1 MSLMQL
7 RLKISVALVVF
18 VLPLTQGDLLLGTP
32 TTPFFQ
38 EEKQEEEK
46 NQDEN
51 GDADLDAAL
60 ELNITAKSLRDLDKV
75 AELCESAIDK
85 GLDADGE
92 KQARQIWVASLLEYA
107 DQLSTQIL
115 VTGARDRR
123 WRKFRRDALSRL
135 DQLVDLDPEQFEAY
149 LLIARLNSLPGGNTE
164 KAKTA
169 ADKAVELASD
179 DKQKLSKAL
188 FSRAVLS
195 KDKDSVIADLDQA
208 IKIDPNNVD
217 AIRFRAAYFL
227 QNNEPQKAVSDFRK
241 FLEFEKDNIQ
251 AHYVVIETLR
261 NMGEFGEAL
270 ELADK
275 AIAIDPER
283 AASYLLKAQIY
294 LDQDKFEE
302 SAAAA
307 GKAIK
312 LDRRN
317 FTAML
322 LRAQAYLA
330 SEKYDEA
337 LEDVDEALELEPQ
350 SVGGIHMRAM
360 INASKEDYDKS
371 VEDLETLIQG
381 VPFPANQ
388 TYQIQL
394 ASIYNANLEP
404 KKSIRLYTRLLRQL
418 PKESPLRLNIF
429 RGRGDAYLSL
439 AKHKEA
445 VKDYDAAL
453 EIDENDDHTLN
464 NLAWVLSTSN
474 QDDVRD
480 GKRAIELATKA
491 CEVTEFKEAHILS
504 TLAAGYAEAGDF
516 ENAMKFIKQGLEISQ
531 RDEQKKS
538 MSNEMSFYEKKE
550 PFREV
555 QDIEEER
562 AKRDKGQS
570 EKAGEPKDDDDDDG
584 LKS

>member
-1 MSLMQL
+1 MSLSQSSCL
-7 RLKISVALVVF
+7 RHLSFLI
-18 VLPLTQGDLLLGTP
+18 VLSLLGHSITFGTP
-32 TTPFFQ
+32 SSPCPSLVYQ
-38 EEKQEEEK
+38 EADP
-46 NQDEN
+46 QDED
-51 GDADLDAAL
+51 GEADLDKAL

-75 AELCESAIDK
+75 AELCESAIEK
-85 GLDADGE
+85 GLDEGGE
-92 KQARQIWVASLLEYA
+92 KQARQIWVASLLDYA

-115 VTGARDRR
+115 VSGARDRR
-123 WRKFRRDALSRL
+123 WRKYRRDALLRL
-135 DQLVDLDPEQFEAY
+135 DQLLEMDPEQFEAY
-149 LLIARLNSLPGGNTE
+149 LLVARLNSLPGGNEE

-169 ADKAVELASD
+169 ANKAVEMAGD
-179 DKQKLSKAL
+179 DSSRL
-188 FSRAVLS
+188 SRALYSRAIVSKEKESVL
-195 KDKDSVIADLDQA
+195 ADLDQA

-217 AIRFRAAYFL
+217 AVRFRAAFLL
-227 QNNEPQKAVSDFRK
+227 QNDEPKKAIKDFRK

-261 NMGEFGEAL
+261 GLGEFDEAL
-270 ELADK
+270 ELIDK
-275 AIAIDPER
+275 AIKIDPER
-283 AASYLLKAQIY
+283 AASYIVKAQIY
-294 LDQDKFEE
+294 LDMNKFDE
-302 SAAAA
+302 SAQAA

-312 LDRRN
+312 LDRQN

-330 SEKYDEA
+330 AEKYDDA

-360 INASKEDYDKS
+360 IYASKEDYKKS
-371 VEDLETLIQG
+371 ISDLETLVNG

-394 ASIYNANLEP
+394 ASIFNANLEP
-404 KKSIRLYTRLLRQL
+404 KKAVRMYTKLLRQL
-418 PKESPLRLNIF
+418 PKQSPLRLNVF

-445 VKDYDAAL
+445 VKDYDEAL
-453 EIDENDDHTLN
+453 KLDKEDDHTLN

-474 QDDVRD
+474 QEDVRD
-480 GKRAIELATKA
+480 GKRAVELATKA

-504 TLAAGYAEAGDF
+504 TLAAGYAESGDF
-516 ENAMKFIKQGLEISQ
+516 ENALKFIKQGLEISK
-531 RDEQKKS
+531 RDEQKES
-538 MSNEMSFYEKKE
+538 MTKEMGFYEKKK

-562 AKRDKGQS
+562 AKRDK
-570 EKAGEPKDDDDDDG
+570 ENGEDSKKTDSKDDKSDDG
-584 LKS
+584 N